1 LARKKA
7 SRKRSK
13 SPARRTSAVLDQF
26 SAADLDR
33 WDQLSLAEQTFH
45 DRVYYDLERQR
56 AAHHDALCRAL
67 RELDPV
73 SVELDPPWC
82 RVTDWT
88 WNLTPL
94 SPAGSLL
101 GIGGRFNI
109 GRQLDRAR
117 GQAFPCLY
125 IAQDEATARAEKF
138 GKPSNG
144 SDRML
149 STYDFALRRADAFV
163 TFPLEGRVDLVLD
176 LRDPK
181 PLKKFVDII
190 KRFQL
195 SPDTIKFGKAAGF
208 PARSLVTTSRE
219 LHKRLLAAPSAWRAE
234 PSSYGIPAPNQIFG
248 YLAKEAGF
256 EALLYPSQ
264 QGGRLCLAV
273 FNENFAGSNTSS
285 QIRVRGRPPVGATH
299 AVLDRHNLC
308 L

>member
-7 SRKRSK
+7 PRKRSK
-13 SPARRTSAVLDQF
+13 PSTCRTSAVLDQF
-26 SAADLDR
+26 SVADLDR

-56 AAHHDALCRAL
+56 AAHHDTLCRAL
-67 RELDPV
+67 RDIDPV
-73 SVELDPPWC
+73 SVQLDPPWC

-138 GKPSNG
+138 GKPRNG
-144 SDRML
+144 SDGTL

-163 TFPLEGRVDLVLD
+163 TFPLEGQVDLVLD
-176 LRDPK
+176 LQDPK

-195 SPDTIKFGKAAGF
+195 SPDTIRFGKEAGIA
-208 PARSLVTTSRE
+208 PPSLITTTRA
-219 LHKRLLAAPSAWRAE
+219 LHKWLLAAPAAWRAE
-234 PSSYGIPAPNQIFG
+234 PSSHGIPAPNQIFG

-273 FNENFAGSNTSS
+273 FNENFATATTNSV
-285 QIRVRGRPPVGATH
+285 IRVRGRPPAGATH
-299 AVLDRHNLC
+299 IVLDRNNLC

>member
-1 LARKKA
+1 MRKKG
-7 SRKRSK
+7 SRKRSS
-13 SPARRTSAVLDQF
+13 SPTRRTSAVLDQF
-26 SAADLDR
+26 SVADLDR
-33 WDQLSLAEQTFH
+33 WDQLSLTEQTFH
-45 DRVYYDLERQR
+45 DRVYFDLERQR

-67 RELDPV
+67 RYLDPV
-73 SVELDPPWC
+73 SVDLDPPWC

-117 GQAFPCLY
+117 GQTFPCLY
-125 IAQDEATARAEKF
+125 LAQDEATARAEKF

-144 SDRML
+144 SDHML
-149 STYDFALRRADAFV
+149 STYDFALRRTDAFV
-163 TFPLEGRVDLVLD
+163 TFPLEGHVDLVLD

-195 SPDTIKFGKAAGF
+195 SSDTVKFGKIAGF
-208 PARSLVTTSRE
+208 SARPLITTTRE
-219 LHKRLLAAPSAWRAE
+219 LHKWLLATPSTWRAE
-234 PSSYGIPAPNQIFG
+234 PTSFGIPGPNQIFG
-248 YLAKEAGF
+248 CLAKEAGF

-264 QGGRLCLAV
+264 QGERMCLAV
-273 FNENFAGSNTSS
+273 FNENFANTRSL
-285 QIRVRGRPPVGATH
+285 IRVRGRPPVGATH
-299 AVLDRHNLC
+299 TVLDRHNLC